1 MYKIY
6 SIPGEDHTLGNLMQQ
21 QLLLNPNV
29 EFVGYSMKSP
39 YAPSMEI
46 KIQTNKNTTPNNA
59 LKKATKELQEI
70 LRTIK
75 IDFNKNLKTT

>member
-29 EFVGYSMKSP
+29 EFAGYSMKSP
-39 YAPSMEI
+39 YALSVEI
-46 KIQTNKNTTPNNA
+46 KIQTNKNTTPDKV
-59 LKKATKELQEI
+59 LKKASIELQEI
-70 LRTIK
+70 LKALRN
-75 IDFNKNLKTT
+75 DFNKNFKI